1 MCPSEAAAPGGPSPS
16 DPGPGPG
23 QGDPEAAR
31 AGAILT
37 IDLDALAENYRRL
50 CAELNGVPCA
60 AVVKADGYG
69 LGLTRVAP
77 ALFRAGARTF
87 FVAQLG
93 EAIALR
99 GALPEAAQI
108 YVLNGLAAGPAAEFQ
123 AQRVVPVLN
132 SLGEVADWRRA
143 ARQGAHQA
151 QHELA
156 AALHL
161 DTGIS
166 RLGLPARELDTLAAE
181 PERLEG
187 IELSHVMSHLACAD
201 APEHPLNAAQLA
213 EFRAARARLPAAPAS
228 LANSSG
234 IFLGPDYHFDLGRP
248 GVALYGINPTPGRPN
263 PMRQVVRLQ
272 GKILQVREIDAPRTV
287 GYGATHRAAGPTRV
301 ATVAVGYADGYLR
314 SLSNR
319 GSAWLGNQRVP
330 VVGRVSM
337 DLITLDVTGARPDS
351 AHPGALVDLIGPELP
366 VDDVAE
372 AAGTIGYE
380 ILTALGQRYHRVYL
394 GG

>member
-1 MCPSEAAAPGGPSPS
+1 MAPGAP
-16 DPGPGPG
+16 DDT
-23 QGDPEAAR
+23 DPEAAR

-37 IDLDALAENYRRL
+37 IDLGALAENYRRL

-60 AVVKADGYG
+60 VVVKADGYG

-77 ALFRAGARTF
+77 ALFRAGARSF

-108 YVLNGLAAGPAAEFQ
+108 YVLNGLAAGPEAEFQ
-123 AQRVVPVLN
+123 AQRAVPVLN
-132 SLGEVADWRRA
+132 SLGEVEAWRSA
-143 ARQGAHQA
+143 AMAAGTA
-151 QHELA
+151 LP

-161 DTGIS
+161 DTGMS
-166 RLGLPARELDTLAAE
+166 RLGLPEDELETLASE

-187 IELSHVMSHLACAD
+187 IEIALVMSHLACAD

-213 EFRAARARLPAAPAS
+213 EFRAARARLPAALPAAPAS
-228 LANSSG
+228 FANSSG
-234 IFLGPDYHFDLGRP
+234 IFLGADYHFDLGRP
-248 GVALYGINPTPGRPN
+248 GVALYGVNPTPGRPN

-287 GYGATHRAAGPTRV
+287 GYGASHRAAVPTRV

-319 GSAWLGNQRVP
+319 GSAWLRNQRVP

-337 DLITLDVTGARPDS
+337 DLITLDVTGAAPDS
-351 AHPGALVDLIGPELP
+351 AHPGAWVDLIGPEFAA
-366 VDDVAE
+366 DNVAE

-380 ILTALGQRYHRVYL
+380 ILTALGRRYHRVYQ

>member
-1 MCPSEAAAPGGPSPS
+1 MCPSEKTVPGAPG
-16 DPGPGPG
+16 DT
-23 QGDPEAAR
+23 DPEAAR

-37 IDLDALAENYRRL
+37 IDLGALAENYRRL
-50 CAELNGVPCA
+50 CAELGSVPCA

-77 ALFRAGARTF
+77 ALFQAGARRF

-93 EAIALR
+93 EAVALR
-99 GALPEAAQI
+99 GAVPEAAEI
-108 YVLNGLAAGPAAEFQ
+108 LVLNGLAAGPAAEFR
-123 AQRVVPVLN
+123 ARRIVPVLN
-132 SLGEVADWRRA
+132 SLGEVDTWRAEARA
-143 ARQGAHQA
+143 AGNP
-151 QHELA
+151 LP
-156 AALHL
+156 AALHI
-161 DTGIS
+161 DTGMS
-166 RLGLPARELDTLAAE
+166 RLGLPRGELDTLAAE
-181 PERLEG
+181 PGRLDG
-187 IELSHVMSHLACAD
+187 ISLTHVMSHLACAD
-201 APEHPLNAAQLA
+201 TPRHPLNATQLA

-228 LANSSG
+228 FANSSG
-234 IFLGPDYHFDLGRP
+234 IFLGADYHFDLARP
-248 GVALYGINPTPGRPN
+248 GVALYGINPIPGRPN

-272 GKILQVREIDAPRTV
+272 GKILQLREIDAHRTV
-287 GYGATHRAAGPTRV
+287 GYGASHRAAEPTRV

-337 DLITLDVTGARPDS
+337 DLITLDVTGVSPNSAR
-351 AHPGALVDLIGPELP
+351 PGALVDLIGPELTA
-366 VDDVAE
+366 DHVAE

-380 ILTALGQRYHRVYL
+380 ILTSLGQRYHRVYK